1 MSFFLKLEFDLI
13 YYKKYL
19 PPLVSQCLEDKTQY
33 KTMPGM
39 SWQTETEEKNRN
51 EFKKLLLSTIFNEKE
66 GKSLNCHAPETEFK
80 NIDFLP

>member
-1 MSFFLKLEFDLI
+1 
-13 YYKKYL
+13 
-19 PPLVSQCLEDKTQY
+19 
-33 KTMPGM
+33 MPGM